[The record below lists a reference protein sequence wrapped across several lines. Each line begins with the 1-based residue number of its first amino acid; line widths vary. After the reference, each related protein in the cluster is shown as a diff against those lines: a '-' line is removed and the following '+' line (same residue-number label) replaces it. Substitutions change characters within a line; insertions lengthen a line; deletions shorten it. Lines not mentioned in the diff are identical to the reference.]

1 MEVTLNIFNN
11 GLKIIRIVQNV
22 FIVSVSISRYDKYF
36 KLFKNININNKLLCL
51 TNIKIFIKLY
61 V

>member
-36 KLFKNININNKLLCL
+36 NLFKNINNNK
-51 TNIKIFIKLY
+51 
-61 V
+61 

>member
-11 GLKIIRIVQNV
+11 GLKIIIIVQNV
-22 FIVSVSISRYDKYF
+22 FIVNVSISRYDKYF